1 MTFIGMSANQKD
13 FEILKSKFDGLNIIR
28 IDDDNIQNL
37 QNIKFDSI
45 IIHEKMSIKKH
56 VKAFEKICKN
66 LRYFLVN
73 FDKNVNVDILK
84 NNRMTV
90 ITYGL
95 NHKSTITA
103 SSIQEDYIM
112 VALQRDIFDREGK
125 LQEIREQPI
134 KTVQHLDIYGHML
147 MFVLSLLYNS

>member
-56 VKAFEKICKN
+56 VKAFEKICVT
-66 LRYFLVN
+66 F
-73 FDKNVNVDILK
+73 
-84 NNRMTV
+84 
-90 ITYGL
+90 
-95 NHKSTITA
+95 
-103 SSIQEDYIM
+103 
-112 VALQRDIFDREGK
+112 
-125 LQEIREQPI
+125 
-134 KTVQHLDIYGHML
+134 
-147 MFVLSLLYNS
+147 